1 MLSGYGRDPLGELCL
16 LAVTYCLLSNPGFL
30 LIILFGGKHVNK
42 LNPNIKI
49 WSAVREGFRH
59 GRNMAWLPGVDWKEV
74 LPRPIDEV
82 RSMLNIQTPEIY
94 QDIIKTMQSQGG
106 IIYDKQLS
114 AAE

>member
-1 MLSGYGRDPLGELCL
+1 
-16 LAVTYCLLSNPGFL
+16 L

-59 GRNMAWLPGVDWKEV
+59 GRQMAWLPGVDWKEV

-106 IIYDKQLS
+106 ILFDKQLS

>member
-1 MLSGYGRDPLGELCL
+1 
-16 LAVTYCLLSNPGFL
+16 
-30 LIILFGGKHVNK
+30 
-42 LNPNIKI
+42 
-49 WSAVREGFRH
+49 
-59 GRNMAWLPGVDWKEV
+59 MAWLPGVDWKEV

-106 IIYDKQLS
+106 ILFDKQLS